1 MSNALAPKAAHE
13 SEAVMT
19 QFILPSDANPTNAAF
34 GGRVMEWID
43 ICGAVAAQRHCRHT
57 VVTASMDDLHFHTPI
72 RIGWIVTLRARV
84 LASFHTSMEVGVTV
98 MAEEPSTGALHLTT
112 SALLTFVAQTADGK
126 KAKVPPLLLNT
137 EEEKRAFQ
145 EAHARRD
152 ARLARK
158 DQGKA
163 WLQLFPSLPKD

>member
-1 MSNALAPKAAHE
+1 MSGALAGKSPQE

-57 VVTASMDDLHFHTPI
+57 VVTASMDGLHFHTPI

-84 LASFHTSMEVGVTV
+84 LAAFHTSMEVGVTV
-98 MAEEPSTGALHLTT
+98 TAEEPMTGALHLTT
-112 SALLTFVAQTADGK
+112 SALLTFVAVLPDGK
-126 KAKVPPLLLNT
+126 KASVPPLLLAS
-137 EEEKRAFQ
+137 EEERQAFQ

-152 ARLARK
+152 ERLARK

-163 WLQLFPSLPKD
+163 WLRLFPGPKGS